1 MAIYSRHNL
10 DMDMQNLL
18 PELPFIHTR
27 IAKREV
33 QMKFN
38 LKEKL
43 QQAKDAGTAALTI
56 SIIAVDSAAD
66 RAIEKLGDLQNAA
79 GRKTGEI
86 RMIVGEKVDQ
96 TRDAIK
102 TRTDGV
108 KEKTVTNLGRLGD
121 AIEETASKVSSVAAE
136 FGKNARKRLNLRQPA
151 PVVETEPVVA
161 EAPKPVKKTKKR
173 PAKKAQHKPHR
184 RA

>member
-1 MAIYSRHNL
+1 
-10 DMDMQNLL
+10 
-18 PELPFIHTR
+18 
-27 IAKREV
+27 
-33 QMKFN
+33 MKFN

-66 RAIEKLGDLQNAA
+66 RAIEKLGDLQDAA

-96 TRDAIK
+96 TKDAIK
-102 TRTDGV
+102 TRTDVV

-121 AIEETASKVSSVAAE
+121 AIEEKASKVSSVAAE

-151 PVVETEPVVA
+151 PAVEAASTVVEAVA
-161 EAPKPVKKTKKR
+161 
-173 PAKKAQHKPHR
+173 PAKKAKKRSTKKAQPKPQR